1 MGCFCGPL
9 YHQALTNDP
18 SFSKLA
24 PIGGSLL
31 IVGWAAMALW
41 TLADLD
47 PCSFNI
53 LSDYVLFCHLN
64 MKRGAIGWLKKKGVE
79 NFTSYLTPFQSCLES
94 DDKALG
100 SNIILFFLHTVT
112 GIFILSAWEKKLL
125 RSFPLCFLLLRVN
138 ESHSGFVHVLKVYVH
153 TFPLFEKIKLSAK
166 LIASLTFWYWRKCF
180 SERLSQVK
188 ISIAFELWSCK
199 YDSTKQFINATSL
212 LALLVS
218 KLIFIQMKSEIQ
230 WGSNSRACDC
240 RHIAGLGTFEN
251 CFINPQVN
259 LQGQPHKPTLLR
271 QKGSIEAA
279 RPNKVITPLV
289 KPSLTWAISRAVQIR
304 ARQSNHF
311 SLIFTILM

>member
-1 MGCFCGPL
+1 MTPASASW
-9 YHQALTNDP
+9 HQLEAHC
-18 SFSKLA
+18 SSLA
-24 PIGGSLL
+24 GLRWL
-31 IVGWAAMALW
+31 FELW
-41 TLADLD
+41 LHLADLD
-47 PCSFNI
+47 PCGFNI

-100 SNIILFFLHTVT
+100 SNIILFFPPHCHRHLYFVSM
-112 GIFILSAWEKKLL
+112 GKKNFWEA
-125 RSFPLCFLLLRVN
+125 FLCGLLLRVN

-166 LIASLTFWYWRKCF
+166 LIASLTFSYWRKCF

-188 ISIAFELWSCK
+188 ISIAFGLWSCK
-199 YDSTKQFINATSL
+199 YDSTKQLIIATSL

-218 KLIFIQMKSEIQ
+218 KLIFIQMNSEIQ
-230 WGSNSRACDC
+230 RGSNSRACDC
-240 RHIAGLGTFEN
+240 RYIAGLGTFEN

-259 LQGQPHKPTLLR
+259 LQRQPHKPTLLR
-271 QKGSIEAA
+271 QKGSIDAA
-279 RPNKVITPLV
+279 RPNKVVTPLV
-289 KPSLTWAISRAVQIR
+289 KPSLTWAISRVMQIR

-311 SLIFTILM
+311 SLLFTILMEE

>member
-47 PCSFNI
+47 PCGFNI

-79 NFTSYLTPFQSCLES
+79 NFTSYLTPCQSCLES

-100 SNIILFFLHTVT
+100 SNIIFFFSTLSQASLFCQHGKKNFWEAFLC
-112 GIFILSAWEKKLL
+112 G
-125 RSFPLCFLLLRVN
+125 LLLRVN

-188 ISIAFELWSCK
+188 ISIAFGLWSCK

-259 LQGQPHKPTLLR
+259 LQGPHKPTLLSKR
-271 QKGSIEAA
+271 
-279 RPNKVITPLV
+279 VL
-289 KPSLTWAISRAVQIR
+289 
-304 ARQSNHF
+304 
-311 SLIFTILM
+311 LMPHVPIKWSHHS